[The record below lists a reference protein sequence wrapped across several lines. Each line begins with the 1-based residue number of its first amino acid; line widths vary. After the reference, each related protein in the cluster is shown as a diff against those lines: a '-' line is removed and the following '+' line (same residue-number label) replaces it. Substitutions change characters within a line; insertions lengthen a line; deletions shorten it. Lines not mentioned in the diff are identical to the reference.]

1 MKRMLTFLNRNIKEM
16 SRDPL
21 VYVFC
26 LGFPLVMLILFSVI
40 NQYTGD
46 NTPMFDSLALI
57 PGVMMFSFTFVML
70 HMSLLVSKDKSSVLL
85 KRLYTSPMKPH
96 EFVLGYAIIG
106 IIIGLVQALCTIIFG
121 FFISLIKGEN
131 YLSITSCLLLIIS
144 QIPILIF
151 YVFAGILFGT
161 ILNDKSAPGICSII
175 ISASGILGGCWMP
188 LETMGGFKVFCTYL
202 PFFPSV
208 CLGRIVTNA
217 KTITGEGYSIS
228 DIGTIGLVLFIIYII
243 IVPILSVIVFNKKK
257 LD

>member
-121 FFISLIKGEN
+121 FFISLI
-131 YLSITSCLLLIIS
+131 SCT
-144 QIPILIF
+144 
-151 YVFAGILFGT
+151 FGY
-161 ILNDKSAPGICSII
+161 N
-175 ISASGILGGCWMP
+175 ASGGAKGVGIATTRAVVWSFVAIVILDMIYAMC
-188 LETMGGFKVFCTYL
+188 
-202 PFFPSV
+202 FF
-208 CLGRIVTNA
+208 
-217 KTITGEGYSIS
+217 
-228 DIGTIGLVLFIIYII
+228 F
-243 IVPILSVIVFNKKK
+243 
-257 LD
+257 